1 MGRVGTHHFERSEG
15 QQGGAALAAGP
26 AVPVG
31 VLSPL
36 QDELL
41 SNEALALIAHPAN
54 RKPGT
59 RQGDVS
65 GIDRTQAGDNIE
77 LHLMFPVE

>member
-1 MGRVGTHHFERSEG
+1 MSHHFERSEG

-41 SNEALALIAHPAN
+41 STEGLALIAHPAN
-54 RKPGT
+54 R
-59 RQGDVS
+59 REQGK
-65 GIDRTQAGDNIE
+65 GRYGEWNIQKISRG
-77 LHLMFPVE
+77 